1 MARRPHCDNATALRS
16 AIQVAAGVVVP
27 DHSGMTKVVPFKARG
42 VRVALREGL
51 ESRQPL
57 RFQRDGMQPG
67 MIHGFVVGMSR
78 EFCLIAEIGDSLRLD
93 GYLAVAIGDLS
104 LVELDPAA
112 DFVIKALALR
122 SETLNVPA
130 DFKLDDWAS
139 IAGSAAT
146 QGALISVNMVEDDEG
161 EISYVG
167 QLAGVESDALIM
179 REVDPNAEW
188 YPDTGAY
195 EFELIG
201 SIGFGTG
208 YLDALWQVAGSP
220 ADPLKPRA
228 PVSDRLH

>member
-1 MARRPHCDNATALRS
+1 M
-16 AIQVAAGVVVP
+16 V
-27 DHSGMTKVVPFKARG
+27 DHSGMTKVVPLKARG
-42 VRVALREGL
+42 VRVLLRESM

-57 RFQRDGMQPG
+57 RFQRDGVQPG
-67 MIHGFVVGMSR
+67 MLHGFVVGMSP
-78 EFCLIAEIGDSLRLD
+78 EFCLIAEVGDSLRLD
-93 GYLAVAIGDLS
+93 GYIAVAIGDLS
-104 LVELDPAA
+104 LVEVDPAA
-112 DFVIKALALR
+112 DFVVKALALR
-122 SETLNVPA
+122 NEIVSVPA
-130 DFKLDDWAS
+130 NFKLDDWAS
-139 IAGSAAT
+139 IAASATAHA
-146 QGALISVNMVEDDEG
+146 ALISINMVEDHEG

-228 PVSDRLH
+228 PASDRLH